1 MSGRKS
7 VQAEKSAPEGRYKIA
22 PYMKKQRSIAVA
34 IERCFYYTHYFAGGY
49 IPYTGTGLFG
59 KGFAQR
65 TAFLMTCK
73 IWGL

>member
-1 MSGRKS
+1 
-7 VQAEKSAPEGRYKIA
+7 
-22 PYMKKQRSIAVA
+22 MKKQRSIAVA